1 MCLYIDFEK
10 TKQTT
15 NQKFFFPFFLYN
27 QIKKHFDK
35 LFHFGGVENSQN

>member
-10 TKQTT
+10 K
-15 NQKFFFPFFLYN
+15 NHKPKIFLSFFLYN